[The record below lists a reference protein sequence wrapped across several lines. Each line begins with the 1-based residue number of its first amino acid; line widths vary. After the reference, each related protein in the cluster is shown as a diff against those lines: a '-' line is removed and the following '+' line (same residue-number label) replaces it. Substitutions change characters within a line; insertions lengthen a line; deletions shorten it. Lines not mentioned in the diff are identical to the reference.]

1 MAGRTDVGRP
11 DNRRDRT
18 ALNLSPTPTRR
29 HLLTGALLIA
39 GTASL
44 PVLHAQPKL
53 EKTKIMLVV
62 DGRAALYYLPLTI
75 AEQLGYFRAEG
86 IDLQI
91 VEAGSAVAALQA
103 VTSGAVDVCSG
114 AYEQVL
120 GLQSKNQMFQSF
132 VLQGRAP
139 QIAFGVSTKTMHG
152 YKALSELKGKKIG
165 VPAVG
170 SPSHIIASRV
180 LLQGGVR
187 PDEVNFVAVG
197 MAAGALQ
204 ALKTGQLDAM
214 SNIEPLIT
222 MMEQKGEIKVI
233 SDTRTLKGTRAVFG
247 GPMPAA
253 CLYAATDFVRKNQ
266 NTCQAMT
273 NAIVHGLKWLQTA
286 GPGDI
291 IKTVPES
298 YFLNDRGMYLAAF
311 EKVRESLSPD
321 GVMPDDG
328 PRTALRA
335 MAEFDSSVREDRVRL
350 SGTFTNEFAQRAKER
365 FKA

>member
-1 MAGRTDVGRP
+1 MASQDTA
-11 DNRRDRT
+11 RDRT
-18 ALNLSPTPTRR
+18 ALVFSVMPTRR
-29 HLLTGALLIA
+29 HLLTEALLVA
-39 GTASL
+39 GAAGL
-44 PVLHAQPKL
+44 PVLHAQPRL
-53 EKTKIMLVV
+53 EKTKIMMAV
-62 DGRAALYYLPLTI
+62 DGRTALYYLPLTI

-91 VEAGSAVAALQA
+91 VEAGSAAAALQA
-103 VTSGAVDVCSG
+103 VTSGAADVCSG
-114 AYEQVL
+114 AYEQML
-120 GLQSKNQMFQSF
+120 HLQSKNQLVQSF

-139 QIAFGVSTKTMHG
+139 QIAFGVSTKTMPG
-152 YKALSELKGKKIG
+152 YRALSELKGKKIG

-180 LLQGGVR
+180 LAQGGVR
-187 PDEVNFVAVG
+187 PDEVNFVSVG
-197 MAAGALQ
+197 MASGALQ
-204 ALKTGQLDAM
+204 ALRSGQLDAM

-222 MMEQKGEIKVI
+222 MVEQKGELKVI
-233 SDTRTLKGTRAVFG
+233 SDTRTLKGTAAVFG

-253 CLYAATDFVRKNQ
+253 CLFAATDFVRKNQ
-266 NTCQAMT
+266 NTCQAMA

-311 EKVRESLSPD
+311 AKVRESLSPD
-321 GVMPDDG
+321 GMMPDDG

-335 MAEFDSSVREDRVRL
+335 MAAFDSSVKEEGIRL
-350 SGTFTNEFAQRAKER
+350 SETFTNEFAQRAKNR